1 MLLSGSG
8 RRWPGASLLEY
19 WPFLDAYCD
28 LASED
33 GMRLLDNHLHEVGQR
48 IRRVR
53 EMVCSA
59 AKVSFVVIAPNLCL
73 NIVLCDVNW

>member
-48 IRRVR
+48 IKRVR
-53 EMVCSA
+53 GERFLGCLSTFCDYCTN
-59 AKVSFVVIAPNLCL
+59 FVFKYCAV
-73 NIVLCDVNW
+73 